1 MAFKNTITIGVLSK
15 CLRFAILQN
24 KPHIFLPY
32 LLSKHVDTTFS
43 NKLRFYDFFIN
54 TLCYAYQISKGPM
67 YLKIEIPNWENEGY
81 LHYCFYDKYH
91 VNSRIC
97 IKIKESD
104 LKIYLDIPPF

>member
-43 NKLRFYDFFIN
+43 NKLRFYDFLYTRYVMHIKFPKD
-54 TLCYAYQISKGPM
+54 Q
-67 YLKIEIPNWENEGY
+67 
-81 LHYCFYDKYH
+81 
-91 VNSRIC
+91 C
-97 IKIKESD
+97 I
-104 LKIYLDIPPF
+104 